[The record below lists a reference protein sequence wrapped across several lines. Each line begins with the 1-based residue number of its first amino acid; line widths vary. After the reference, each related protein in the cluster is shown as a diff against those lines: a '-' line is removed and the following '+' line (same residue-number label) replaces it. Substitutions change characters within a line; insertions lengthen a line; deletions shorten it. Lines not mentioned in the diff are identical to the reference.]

1 MSKNRYIV
9 LILLALSL
17 FGVGCASKRDPAE
30 EDPMPTSHQQ
40 GGASEEFGFPRLV
53 INGRVSNA
61 FGEALQGIYVSVF
74 GVREP
79 AEQDII
85 TYNYAVTDTAG
96 RYTIIRYRGREIP
109 AEVTLVATDSTGHY
123 QEQHL
128 FAPVTYDSV
137 YSSSDG
143 TKIPYNGFVTADFV
157 LTSE

>member
-17 FGVGCASKRDPAE
+17 FGVGCASKHDKTEYASSQDPS
-30 EDPMPTSHQQ
+30 DSH
-40 GGASEEFGFPRLV
+40 SFPRLV

-61 FGEALQGIYVSVF
+61 LGEALQGIYVSVF

-79 AEQDII
+79 AEQNII

-137 YSSSDG
+137 YASPDG